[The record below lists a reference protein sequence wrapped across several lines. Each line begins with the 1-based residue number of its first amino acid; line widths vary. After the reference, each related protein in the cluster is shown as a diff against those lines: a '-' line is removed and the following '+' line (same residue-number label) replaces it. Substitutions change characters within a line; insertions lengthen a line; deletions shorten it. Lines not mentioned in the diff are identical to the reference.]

1 MGQNKPSYNTVVK
14 IGIVGLGFMGA
25 THLNAYSKVPG
36 VEVRGVCTRNEQA
49 LSGDLSHVGG
59 NLKQAASTYDFS
71 HMRRWVNWE
80 EMMLDPEI
88 DAVDICLPTDMHTE
102 VALAALEA
110 GKHVYCEKPM
120 ALHLADCDR
129 MVRMADEQK
138 RVLMIAQVLRFWPE
152 YERLRDFVRNGNTG
166 AIREARFSRSCGLP
180 AWSRWLPVETRSGGA
195 VLDLLVHDID
205 QILLLFGMP
214 ESLVAKANGEVDT
227 IDARLRYSG
236 GLEIQLEGGWLPAEK
251 PFQMSFSVQSER
263 TAIELTPDGLFEGK
277 EADRQKVDVGDGN
290 AYESEIAYFVD
301 CCQKGTRPER
311 CLPEDSAAAVK
322 LALLLKESRARGGEQ
337 IKCLV

>member
-1 MGQNKPSYNTVVK
+1 
-14 IGIVGLGFMGA
+14 MGA

-36 VEVRGVCTRNEQA
+36 VEVKGVCTRSEKA
-49 LSGDLSHVGG
+49 LSGDLSQVGG
-59 NLKQAASTYDFS
+59 NLKQAARKYDFS
-71 HMRRWVNWE
+71 KMRKWVNWE
-80 EMMLDPEI
+80 EMLLDAEI
-88 DAVDICLPTDMHTE
+88 DVVDICLPTDMHSE

-120 ALHLADCDR
+120 ALTVAECDG
-129 MVRMADEQK
+129 MVRMANEQK

-152 YERLRDFVRNGNTG
+152 YERLGDFVRN
-166 AIREARFSRSCGLP
+166 APADSIRTAKFARSCGLP

-214 ESLVAKANGEVDT
+214 DHIQAKSNGEIDT
-227 IDARLRYSG
+227 IAATFFYPN
-236 GLEIQLEGGWLPAEK
+236 GLEVQLEGGWLAPET

-263 TAIELTPDGLFEGK
+263 TGLELTSEGLFQTDKAGSPSKIEPGGT
-277 EADRQKVDVGDGN
+277 D
-290 AYESEIAYFVD
+290 AYESEIAYFVE
-301 CCQKGTRPER
+301 CCRNGNRPER